1 MKPAI
6 LPLRGLRHA
15 ALLKSSTIR
24 LSLIYMLLFG
34 ISVMILMAFIY
45 WSTAAYMTQQMDY
58 QIEADIKA
66 LVEHY
71 ELRGLGGLTN
81 LLRKRISSKPV
92 GTSLYLLT
100 TDQFIPLLG
109 NLDQWPL
116 EKKDEHG
123 WLNFRLENINE
134 NNEIHQARARTF
146 YLPGNLFLLV
156 GKDIHDLQKTKQ
168 LIIHTLI
175 SGLLITIVLAAAGGI
190 MMSKSMLRRIESINS
205 TSMEIMSGD
214 LAKRIPAHHSNDDFD
229 ILASNLNAM
238 LDRIQELMEGV
249 RRVSDNI
256 AHDLR
261 TPLSRLK
268 SHLDHLNS
276 KQIEEDARQVL
287 EQAIGEA
294 DGLLRTFNALLHIAR
309 IENSDLQENFTV
321 LSLQEVLMDV
331 VELYEPL
338 SDEKEQILEINIE
351 TSVEIWGYRDLL
363 VQAFANLLDNAIKYT
378 PNQGSIRV
386 AVELD
391 DEIAVLSFTDSGIGI
406 PAEARKKVFQ
416 RFFRL
421 EESRNTS
428 GNGLGLSL
436 VYAVAKIH
444 KFEIELLDNQPGL
457 RVECQLPVHNE
468 QAS

>member
-1 MKPAI
+1 MTSFF
-6 LPLRGLRHA
+6 R
-15 ALLKSSTIR
+15 SSTIR

-45 WSTAAYMTQQMDY
+45 WSTAAYMTKQMDY
-58 QIEADIKA
+58 HIEADIKA

-81 LLRKRISSKPV
+81 LLRKRLSSKPV

-116 EKKDEHG
+116 EKKDENG
-123 WLNFRLENINE
+123 WINFRLENINE
-134 NNEIHQARARTF
+134 GNVIHHARARSF

-156 GKDIHDLQKTKQ
+156 GKDIHDLQETKQ

-175 SGLLITIVLAAAGGI
+175 WGLVITIILAAAGGI

-205 TSMEIMSGD
+205 TSVEIMSGD
-214 LAKRIPAHHSNDDFD
+214 LAKRIPTRNSSDDFD
-229 ILASNLNAM
+229 TLAANLNAM

-268 SHLDHLNS
+268 SHLDHLNN
-276 KQIEEDARQVL
+276 KKIEPEAKQVL
-287 EQAIGEA
+287 EKAIVEA
-294 DGLLRTFNALLHIAR
+294 DGLLNTFNALLHIAR
-309 IENSDLQENFTV
+309 IENSDLQENFDV
-321 LSLQEVLMDV
+321 LSLNEVLMDV

-338 SDEKEQILEINIE
+338 SEEKQQSLRLNID
-351 TSVEIWGYRDLL
+351 TPVEIWGYRDLL

-378 PNQGSIRV
+378 PEQGCLSLELELVNERV
-386 AVELD
+386 ILAF
-391 DEIAVLSFTDSGIGI
+391 ADSGIGI
-406 PAEARKKVFQ
+406 PKEARKKVFQ

-421 EESRNTS
+421 EECRNTS

-444 KFEIELLDNQPGL
+444 KFDIKLLDNHPGL
-457 RVECQLPVHNE
+457 RVECLLSIHKKETV
-468 QAS
+468 

>member
-1 MKPAI
+1 
-6 LPLRGLRHA
+6 
-15 ALLKSSTIR
+15 
-24 LSLIYMLLFG
+24 MLLFG
-34 ISVMILMAFIY
+34 MSVMILMAFIY
-45 WSTAAYMTQQMDY
+45 WSTAAYMTKQMDY

-81 LLRKRISSKPV
+81 LLRKRLSSKPV

-116 EKKDEHG
+116 EKKDENG
-123 WLNFRLENINE
+123 WVNFRLENINE
-134 NNEIHQARARTF
+134 NNEIHHARARSF

-156 GKDIHDLQKTKQ
+156 GKDIHDLQKTKK

-175 SGLLITIVLAAAGGI
+175 WGLLITIVLAAAGGI

-205 TSMEIMSGD
+205 TSVEIMSGD
-214 LAKRIPAHHSNDDFD
+214 LAKRIPTRNSNDDFD
-229 ILASNLNAM
+229 VLASNLNTM

-268 SHLDHLNS
+268 SHLDHLNN
-276 KQIEEDARQVL
+276 KRIEEEAKDVL
-287 EQAIGEA
+287 EKAIVEA
-294 DGLLRTFNALLHIAR
+294 DGLLNTFNALLHIAR
-309 IENSDLQENFTV
+309 IENSNLQENFTA
-321 LSLQEVLMDV
+321 LSLNEVLMDV

-338 SDEKEQILEINIE
+338 SEVKQQTLTLNIE
-351 TSVEIWGYRDLL
+351 TPATIWGYRDLL

-378 PNQGSIRV
+378 PEQGSITIELVLKKQRV
-386 AVELD
+386 
-391 DEIAVLSFTDSGIGI
+391 ILSFADSGAGI
-406 PAEARKKVFQ
+406 PSEARKKVFQ

-421 EESRNTS
+421 EESRNTA

-436 VYAVAKIH
+436 VFAVAKLHRFDIQ
-444 KFEIELLDNQPGL
+444 LLDNDPGL
-457 RVECQLPVHNE
+457 RVECCLPLYQE
-468 QAS
+468 AIS